1 MVTRKGTLEML
12 RVEMVIGKG
21 TLEMLRMGDG
31 YWKGDPGDAEVE
43 MVIGKGT
50 LEVLR
55 VGHGFCKGDP
65 RVGASGD
72 SSRPW

>member
-31 YWKGDPGDAEVE
+31 YWKGDPGGSED
-43 MVIGKGT
+43 GT
-50 LEVLR
+50 WFLQR
-55 VGHGFCKGDP
+55 GP
-65 RVGASGD
+65 
-72 SSRPW
+72 